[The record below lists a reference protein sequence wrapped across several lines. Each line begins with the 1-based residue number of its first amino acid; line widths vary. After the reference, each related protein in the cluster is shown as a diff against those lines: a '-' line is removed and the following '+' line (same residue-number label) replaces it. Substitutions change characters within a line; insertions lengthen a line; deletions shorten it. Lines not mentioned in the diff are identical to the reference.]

1 MDLTINQIEPGSR
14 YFKSVCR
21 ILERRIV
28 KENLVSNGGTLNY
41 DNVTYESDHLLIALT
56 GKKIIGY
63 ASILDGEDAYYIY
76 QIAVGKEYQGQ
87 GVGSA
92 LVERVKAIA
101 ASENKNVTA
110 NIRDYNVN
118 SRKMFT
124 RLGFVQTGVTAE
136 GDGFYTCNQRTQKHE
151 IAWQDKKNMIIY
163 DIEKGS
169 SSHQYDGL
177 TSSRQI

>member
-63 ASILDGEDAYYIY
+63 ASILDSEDAYYIY

-101 ASENKNVTA
+101 ASDDDGIVKAKKHVT
-110 NIRDYNVN
+110 
-118 SRKMFT
+118 T
-124 RLGFVQTGVTAE
+124 RLIVAV
-136 GDGFYTCNQRTQKHE
+136 
-151 IAWQDKKNMIIY
+151 IIFLLPSLIKLLFELAQF
-163 DIEKGS
+163 DSCAGIF
-169 SSHQYDGL
+169 
-177 TSSRQI
+177 